1 MFLSTSHITDFYWQ
15 EQHKKL
21 IKLATKAENCT
32 SRDQAQKIIKKA
44 EKAQLKLSANS
55 IDVEQV

>member
-1 MFLSTSHITDFYWQ
+1 LNPAK
-15 EQHKKL
+15 QHKKL
-21 IKLATKAENCT
+21 IKLATKAEKCS

-55 IDVEQV
+55 FDLDQV

>member
-1 MFLSTSHITDFYWQ
+1 LNPVK
-15 EQHKKL
+15 QHKKL

-55 IDVEQV
+55 IDVDQV